1 MLVLTRKPG
10 ESITI
15 AGGIEITVLRF
26 KGQEVRIGISA
37 PPDTKILRS
46 ELTRETAEV
55 AGE

>member
-1 MLVLTRKPG
+1 MLVLTRKLG